1 MKENQLTMLNAD
13 VSNLRLDDIS
23 VLFEEAGQG
32 MPNFAASSGTYCSS
46 PDACSSSA
54 DIE

>member
-1 MKENQLTMLNAD
+1 MKTAEMNTLNAD
-13 VSNLRLDDIS
+13 LANLRLDDVNI
-23 VLFEEAGQG
+23 LFERVGQG

-46 PDACSSSA
+46 PDASSSSA